1 MRDVYDFAKY
11 FIKNGA
17 DFAQNTYD
25 GNMKLQKLL
34 VLADMAYMA
43 QEYQQ
48 LFNDEIVVVG
58 NGLVVEKVWLRY
70 RNDYYGLKVDSEK
83 FNPNFTEEEYETLNA
98 VLGIYGFLSARE
110 LSKLI
115 HSFKVWRMAYQ
126 NEMAENGHQTKLAVD
141 FTAYPED
148 IAAVGRALK
157 AYAETMRTPHKY
169 ELINGIKFCYDDIE
183 MTDEL
188 IGKLERISKVCEDD
202 AYSIGIDGGRL
213 AIY

>member
-17 DFAQNTYD
+17 DFAPNTYD

-43 QEYQQ
+43 QEYQR
-48 LFNDEIVVVG
+48 LFNDEILVVG

-70 RNDYYGLKVDSEK
+70 RNDYYSLKADSER
-83 FNPNFTEEEYETLNA
+83 FNPDFMEKEYEILKA
-98 VLGIYGFLSARE
+98 VLEIYGSLSARE

-115 HSFKVWRMAYQ
+115 HSFKVWRMAFQ
-126 NEMAENGHQTKLAVD
+126 NEMAENGPQTKLVVD

-157 AYAETMRTPHKY
+157 AHAETMRTPHKY
-169 ELINGIKFCYDDIE
+169 ELINGIKFCYNDIE

-188 IGKLERISKVCEDD
+188 IGKLERFSKVCEDD

-213 AIY
+213 VIY

>member
-17 DFAQNTYD
+17 DSTPNTYD

-43 QEYQQ
+43 QECQR
-48 LFNDEIVVVG
+48 LFNDEIFVVG
-58 NGLVVEKVWLRY
+58 NGLIVEKVWLRY
-70 RNDYYGLKVDSEK
+70 RNDYYGLKADSER
-83 FNPNFTEEEYETLNA
+83 FNPDFMEKEYEILKA
-98 VLGIYGFLSARE
+98 VLEIYGSLSARE

-115 HSFKVWRMAYQ
+115 HSFKVWRMAFQ
-126 NEMAENGHQTKLAVD
+126 NEMAENGHQTKLVVD

-157 AYAETMRTPHKY
+157 AHAETMRTPHKY
-169 ELINGIKFCYDDIE
+169 ELINGIKFCYNDIE

-188 IGKLERISKVCEDD
+188 IGKLERFSKMCEDD
-202 AYSIGIDGGRL
+202 AYSIGTDDGRL
-213 AIY
+213 VIY